1 MAKKLP
7 FAGLE
12 KFKGEQYQTSTWPK
26 ETNYKG
32 KRVALIGTGATG
44 VQVIPKIASSVGTLT
59 VFQRTPNYVL
69 PGRNYIIDD
78 HHSEEIKKNYHQTW
92 ESAAS
97 HPFGLAMVPSGK
109 NIQNTTDEKE
119 IHQLLDAGWET
130 GGFHFQF
137 ETLDDLFDN
146 RAANDIASD
155 YLRQKIRAIVKDPVT
170 AEKLCPKYPFLSKRP
185 PCGHFYYEA
194 FNRENVKLVDISQQ
208 EIEIYEN
215 GVRTSSGDEHEF
227 DVIIFALG
235 FDAGTGALAD
245 MNIRGKGGVSIGEA
259 WKQGVRTFAGVLVPN
274 FPNMFTVCGPHI
286 PFGNMPVV
294 LNHEV
299 DWIGK
304 TIQYMEKN
312 KLDEID
318 PKQTLVNDWATH
330 LNDAF
335 ESTLFANSAKSS
347 NAWFVGANIPGKA
360 SGPLFYFGGVPT
372 WVSWLDKESNNS
384 WQGMS
389 FDPNSNT
396 TKVGHEAGLT
406 TETAL
411 LA

>member
-12 KFKGEQYQTSTWPK
+12 KFKGEQYQTAIWPK
-26 ETNYKG
+26 ESNYKG

-44 VQVIPKIASSVGTLT
+44 VQIIPKIAPSVEKLT

-69 PGRNYIIDD
+69 PGRNYIIDES
-78 HHSEEIKKNYHQTW
+78 HTEEIKKNYNDTW
-92 ESAAS
+92 EAASS
-97 HPFGLAMVPSGK
+97 HPFGLAMVSSGK
-109 NIQNTTDEKE
+109 TLQNTTDEKE

-194 FNRENVKLVDISQQ
+194 FNRENVDLVDISQQ

-215 GVRTSSGDEHEF
+215 GVRTSSGVEHEV

-245 MNIRGKGGVSIGEA
+245 MNIRGRNGVSIGDA
-259 WKQGVRTFAGVLVPN
+259 WKQSVETFAGVLVPN

-299 DWIGK
+299 NWIGR
-304 TIQYMEKN
+304 TIQHMEKN

-318 PKQTLVNDWATH
+318 PKQSLVNGWASH
-330 LNDAF
+330 LNEAF
-335 ESTLFANSAKSS
+335 ESTLFAASAKSS
-347 NAWFVGANIPGKA
+347 KSWFVGANIPGKA
-360 SGPLFYFGGVPT
+360 SDPLFYFGGVPT
-372 WVSWLDKESNNS
+372 WVSWLDKQRNS
-384 WQGMS
+384 SWEGMT
-389 FDPNSNT
+389 FAHNLDAP
-396 TKVGHEAGLT
+396 KLGHEARFKA
-406 TETAL
+406 EKSL